1 MKKIL
6 MLGTGGTLASSH
18 GEKGLTPELHGNE
31 ILNKIAGLTDG
42 FEVENEELFMLDS
55 SNMQPAEWKAAG
67 FRSNFSKPRMP
78 QRQKK
83 RQKRLRSITEPE
95 RKKTKKQPRR
105 LLKLSKETLLSKKR
119 KR

>member
-42 FEVENEELFMLDS
+42 FEVENEELFMLEYLGEVMED
-55 SNMQPAEWKAAG
+55 G
-67 FRSNFSKPRMP
+67 D
-78 QRQKK
+78 
-83 RQKRLRSITEPE
+83 
-95 RKKTKKQPRR
+95 RKDD
-105 LLKLSKETLLSKKR
+105 E
-119 KR
+119 

>member
-1 MKKIL
+1 MYRKMKERGNYMKKIL

-55 SNMQPAEWKAAG
+55 SNMQPE
-67 FRSNFSKPRMP
+67 
-78 QRQKK
+78 
-83 RQKRLRSITEPE
+83 
-95 RKKTKKQPRR
+95 
-105 LLKLSKETLLSKKR
+105 
-119 KR
+119 